1 VRGEVERLVRRARSP
16 RAPLA
21 AQHAA
26 FARLVALHEQMV
38 FATALASL
46 RDPEA
51 ARDAA
56 QEAFLAAWRKLPQLR
71 TPAAFPGWLQRLVR
85 TQCARIRRKQ
95 TPPLEPPLRNDDDD
109 ALARAER
116 RRAVMRAL
124 DALAP
129 SDREALL
136 LFHVLGEPQRKIAEL
151 FGVPEAAIGKR
162 LYAARLRVRRLLP
175 RTVAAEFL
183 VTAPSRD
190 FLRRVEA
197 GMFDELTGTYRFESQ
212 PDRVVVI
219 RRAGDLLIS
228 QAGGQRNVLASRGD
242 DDLVT
247 TRFDG
252 EGRFKRDRR
261 GRITHFV
268 YYEFGRRLGVAR
280 KVTG

>member
-1 VRGEVERLVRRARSP
+1 VRSDVERLVRRARSP

-21 AQHAA
+21 GQHAA
-26 FARLVALHEQMV
+26 FAQLVALHEQMV

-95 TPPLEPPLRNDDDD
+95 TPALEPPLPDDGD

-124 DALAP
+124 DALPP

-136 LFHVLGEPQRKIAEL
+136 LFHVLGEPQRTIAEL
-151 FGVPEAAIGKR
+151 FGVAEATIGKR
-162 LYAARLRVRRLLP
+162 LYAARLRLRRLLP
-175 RTVAAEFL
+175 RAVAAEFL

-228 QAGGQRNVLASRGD
+228 EAGGQRNVLASRGD
-242 DDLVT
+242 DALVP

-268 YYEFGRRLGVAR
+268 YYEFGRRLGMAR
-280 KVTG
+280 KIAV